1 VFLACSFW
9 LVEALL
15 GAGRHREAQELFERL
30 LALRNDVGLLS
41 EEWNIEEGRQ
51 LGNTPQA
58 FSHFALIRSALELHE
73 DGVHRS
79 DTPLRGR

>member
-1 VFLACSFW
+1 M
-9 LVEALL
+9 EALL
-15 GAGRHREAQELFERL
+15 GAGRHREAKELFERL

-41 EEWNIEEGRQ
+41 EEWGVEEGRQ

-58 FSHFALIRSALELHE
+58 FSHFALVMSALELKA